1 MSRGRTVQI
10 IVIRAHRS
18 KGKQIA
24 LESILLPLS
33 FVKLVEI
40 NVAELVNDGDYG
52 RMYAAWAVQI
62 LQTADAPVQTA
73 RQTRERFAE

>member
-1 MSRGRTVQI
+1 MVQI

-40 NVAELVNDGDYG
+40 NMAELVNDGDYG

-62 LQTADAPVQTA
+62 LPTADVPVQTA
-73 RQTRERFAE
+73 